1 MTYPPHSG
9 GQPGP
14 YGQPGQPGGW
24 QPPPGQS
31 PHPQSGQ
38 GYGQPQ
44 GYSQPQGGQGYGQ
57 PYGGMPMGQ
66 PHQPTPPAPKK
77 TGLWV
82 GISVAVV
89 ALAAFGVTGFVAP
102 GFLLSDDESG
112 SDSAGGSFEFGDS
125 EAAIVAEQLAEG
137 WANGDYEGLKKLIC
151 PASEAALHGFATDAP
166 YVTQFEITS
175 GLQEQQNP
183 PSASFRAK
191 ITLENKGERISEEAE
206 LTVAKPSGSW
216 CWSSIDTA

>member
-9 GQPGP
+9 GQSGP
-14 YGQPGQPGGW
+14 YGQPGQSGGW

-31 PHPQSGQ
+31 PHPQ
-38 GYGQPQ
+38 
-44 GYSQPQGGQGYGQ
+44 GYGQ
-57 PYGGMPMGQ
+57 PYGGGPMGQ
-66 PHQPTPPAPKK
+66 PHQPTPPTPKKK

-82 GISVAVV
+82 GVSVAVV

-112 SDSAGGSFEFGDS
+112 SHSAGGSFEFGDG
-125 EAAIVAEQLAEG
+125 EAATVAEKVAT
-137 WANGDYEGLKKLIC
+137 AFSTGDSAGLTQLIC
-151 PASEAALHGFATDAP
+151 GGREPALEAYAREAP
-166 YVTQFEITS
+166 LVTEFEVTG

-191 ITLENKGERISEEAE
+191 ISLENKGERLDVEAE
-206 LTVAKPSGSW
+206 FTVAKPSGSW
-216 CWSSIDTA
+216 CWASIEEV